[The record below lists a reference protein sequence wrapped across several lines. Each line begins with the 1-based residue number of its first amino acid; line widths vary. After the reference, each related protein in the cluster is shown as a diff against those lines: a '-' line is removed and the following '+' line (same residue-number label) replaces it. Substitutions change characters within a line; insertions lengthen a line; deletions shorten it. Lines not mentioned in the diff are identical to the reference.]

1 MCTLTLSIR
10 PEMGPSGEVLLQ
22 IGCTATERVQKARS
36 RIILAFSSHQAQS
49 CTDFFT
55 ILLKTMF
62 TLDREI
68 TSQSS
73 PFAELQLAEDMSTK
87 SAKNKPAGNPPPL
100 ISDKKLKQLYTTM
113 LKCRILDAHA
123 RSLGGGSSLKGLEAA
138 AVGAAIDLQAEDTI
152 VFSSGTA
159 VANFLKGA
167 PLRSIFQSLKSSS
180 TGTKKRRKNV
190 VSAGAQ
196 AQGALATGVA
206 YAQSAGNNENVTIAF
221 LSERPEEGEAGRDAL
236 QFALAHKL
244 PIVYVYNRELLD
256 MAKMHSYG
264 FPMIPVDGSDVVA
277 VYRVAH
283 ECTKR
288 ARIGGGPSVIAYSFV
303 SSNGSG
309 ARSQDPLRS
318 MERYLLAKNLD
329 MTERKHSI
337 IRSFEQE
344 IAHAVSAARKPLQPR
359 ETKHESRHV
368 FSV

>member
-1 MCTLTLSIR
+1 ML
-10 PEMGPSGEVLLQ
+10 
-22 IGCTATERVQKARS
+22 
-36 RIILAFSSHQAQS
+36 
-49 CTDFFT
+49 
-55 ILLKTMF
+55 
-62 TLDREI
+62 TLDRGI
-68 TSQSS
+68 TSQSF

-87 SAKNKPAGNPPPL
+87 SAKNKPAGNLPPL

-113 LKCRILDAHA
+113 LKCRIIDAHA
-123 RSLGGGSSLKGLEAA
+123 RSLGGGSSWKGLEAA

-152 VFSSGTA
+152 VFSSSGA
-159 VANFLKGA
+159 LANFLKGA
-167 PLRSIFQSLKSSS
+167 PLHSIFLQSLKSSS
-180 TGTKKRRKNV
+180 PGKKKKKRKSV

-206 YAQSAGNNENVTIAF
+206 YAQSAGNNGNVTIAF
-221 LSERPEEGEAGRDAL
+221 LSESPEAGEAGRDAL

-264 FPMIPVDGSDVVA
+264 FPVIPVDGSDVVA

-309 ARSQDPLRS
+309 ARSQDPVRS

-329 MTERKHSI
+329 MTERKQSI

-344 IAHAVSAARKPLQPR
+344 VAHAISAARKPSQPR
-359 ETKHESRHV
+359 EAKHESRHV
-368 FSV
+368 FTV